1 MVNLLIRPRPM
12 TKPNNYDTVGRAT
25 KDHQNLFPNVG
36 PIDFSEYKRRTS
48 TVNYDIISKAMH
60 DMDEARNEQIS
71 IDNAREQAMRFA
83 EMLPSPTSSSKD
95 LNTTSQ
101 TRSKGGVR
109 FAQLYDDKEDDAKI
123 ANDVAKDSDDEDRIP
138 INKYARR
145 KLFTTLAAA
154 KNSLILIRPK
164 FGVAPPIV
172 WKKIDLEPEPK
183 YVLDIITTR
192 LANIFLPFQPPKPI
206 QGPVDVIITVRKS
219 TLIQDTERIIC
230 HSHILRESCNAFREL
245 LDKYLYD
252 MELRERKDNHLAT
265 TTGVFTFEV
274 FFYLLHL
281 HNIFSFIF
289 IRHRIHDNQKK
300 IEQVYLRHEMTR
312 LFLIFTVSECY

>member
-1 MVNLLIRPRPM
+1 MVNLSIRPRPM
-12 TKPNNYDTVGRAT
+12 TKPNNYDTVGKETA
-25 KDHQNLFPNVG
+25 DHQNLYPNVG

-48 TVNYDIISKAMH
+48 TINYDIIRKAMH
-60 DMDEARNEQIS
+60 DMDEARNEQIAMD
-71 IDNAREQAMRFA
+71 IAREQATRFA
-83 EMLPSPTSSSKD
+83 EMLPSPTSSSQD

-109 FAQLYDDKEDDAKI
+109 FAQLYDDKEDGAKI
-123 ANDVAKDSDDEDRIP
+123 ANVQANDVEKDTDDEDRIV
-138 INKYARR
+138 INKYTRR

-219 TLIQDTERIIC
+219 TLIHDTERIIC
-230 HSHILRESCNAFREL
+230 HSHILRETCNAFREL

-252 MELRERKDNHLAT
+252 MELRERKDYHLAT
-265 TTGVFTFEV
+265 TTGVFTLKSF
-274 FFYLLHL
+274 LLTTITQCTFIHFHL
-281 HNIFSFIF
+281 
-289 IRHRIHDNQKK
+289 
-300 IEQVYLRHEMTR
+300 T
-312 LFLIFTVSECY
+312 

>member
-1 MVNLLIRPRPM
+1 MVNLSIRPQPM
-12 TKPNNYDTVGRAT
+12 TKPNNYDTVGKAT

-48 TVNYDIISKAMH
+48 TINYDIIRKTMH
-60 DMDEARNEQIS
+60 DMDEAQNEQIS
-71 IDNAREQAMRFA
+71 MDNAWEQATRFA
-83 EMLPSPTSSSKD
+83 EMLPSPTSNRQD

-109 FAQLYDDKEDDAKI
+109 FAQLYDDKEDAKLANVQ
-123 ANDVAKDSDDEDRIP
+123 ANDVEKDTDDEDRIV
-138 INKYARR
+138 INKNARR

-219 TLIQDTERIIC
+219 TLIQDTERILC

-265 TTGVFTFEV
+265 TTGVFTLRNFSTCYNYIIYFYS
-274 FFYLLHL
+274 FF
-281 HNIFSFIF
+281 I
-289 IRHRIHDNQKK
+289 
-300 IEQVYLRHEMTR
+300 
-312 LFLIFTVSECY
+312 